1 MFDITVFGATG
12 YTGKRI
18 AREIVLCGFN
28 GTFALAGRNRE
39 KLEELKKALVDDG
52 AQEADVGVIVADSND
67 GESLRDMTRS
77 TKVLINAVGPFR
89 FHGRLVVQACLET
102 KTDYVDV
109 CGEPEFMERIEF
121 DFHDE
126 ASQKEVIIASAMGFD
141 SVPTDIGN
149 YIVSREFSPAS
160 CASVETFIQLHS
172 GPSGLALHYPTYE
185 SAVHGFGSAQE
196 LRSLRKEA
204 AKKRGSLPKPEFP
217 LALKS
222 PGTFDPEVGQYVI
235 PFMGSCPSVIKRS
248 QNTMYHGYKKEES
261 SLSSFDSK
269 VYMCVPTKK
278 SFYQFAFFGT
288 IFKNLARYQ
297 FGRSVLLS
305 YPKIFSGGILTHQG
319 PTEEQLKDTS
329 FTVTCIGKGKQ
340 SHGKKVTL
348 KIDGP
353 EPGYVACS
361 IFIVAA
367 ARILLTERESIK
379 HPISGAHGGVFTPA
393 SLLMYNKTSYIDLLE
408 KRGITCVLSVDCKN
422 HCKESSH
429 PQKDQN
435 G

>member
-1 MFDITVFGATG
+1 MNC
-12 YTGKRI
+12 R
-18 AREIVLCGFN
+18 
-28 GTFALAGRNRE
+28 TFAIAGRNRE
-39 KLEELKKALVDDG
+39 KLEALKKTLVDDG
-52 AQEADVGVIVADSND
+52 AHEADVGVIVADSND
-67 GESLRDMTRS
+67 DESLRDMTRS

-89 FHGRLVVQACLET
+89 FHGRRVVQACLET
-102 KTDYVDV
+102 KTDYLDV

-121 DFHDE
+121 DFHEE
-126 ASQKEVIIASAMGFD
+126 ASQKGVIIASAMGFD

-149 YIVSREFSPAS
+149 YIVSRAFSPEA

-196 LRSLRKEA
+196 LRALRKKA
-204 AKKRGSLPKPEFP
+204 AKQRGSLPKPQFP
-217 LALKS
+217 LPLKS

-248 QNTMYHGYKKEES
+248 QNSMYHGYKKEES
-261 SLSSFDSK
+261 SLSLFDSK

-278 SFYQFAFFGT
+278 SLYQFAFFGT
-288 IFKNLARYQ
+288 IFKSLARYQ
-297 FGRSVLLS
+297 FGRNILLS

-319 PTEEQLKDTS
+319 PTEEQLKETT
-329 FTVTCIGKGKQ
+329 FTVTCIGKGKE
-340 SHGKKVTL
+340 SDGNKVTL
-348 KIDGP
+348 RIDGP

-367 ARILLTERESIK
+367 ARILLTERDSIK
-379 HPISGAHGGVFTPA
+379 HPLNGSQGGVFTPS
-393 SLLMYNKTSYIDLLE
+393 SLLLYNKTSYLDLIE
-408 KRGITCVLSVDCKN
+408 RRGITCTMTAPERK
-422 HCKESSH
+422 
-429 PQKDQN
+429 